1 MPFWHFA
8 TEAHKG
14 PIRALCCI
22 VGLRLQSRKCIA
34 SIGSNFALGLMR
46 WVLRLVAILGVMI
59 DEHRSMIDS
68 PCSLDSPFTRGGAL
82 SHVCTLVRT
91 RARTCVL
98 RVYMG
103 ERERVCIY
111 NYFSARYR
119 ERRKKFWPTNLL
131 PFLKLLSLFSPRFS
145 RLATPTPF
153 PI

>member
-1 MPFWHFA
+1 MLYCWLLA
-8 TEAHKG
+8 
-14 PIRALCCI
+14 
-22 VGLRLQSRKCIA
+22 
-34 SIGSNFALGLMR
+34 
-46 WVLRLVAILGVMI
+46 AITQVHRVYWAKFCVRFDAVVVSWYRCFYVMI

-111 NYFSARYR
+111 NYFFA
-119 ERRKKFWPTNLL
+119 
-131 PFLKLLSLFSPRFS
+131 
-145 RLATPTPF
+145 
-153 PI
+153 